1 MAFQAPIRGSFDW
14 GLVAAT
20 AALVILGLLMLYSAT
35 VSENHEPFRKQL
47 TWAGI
52 AAVVLVAAVASPYHF
67 LASAAFPIY
76 LATLALLGLVLAVG
90 PEIRGAHS
98 WLRFGPVSFQPAEV
112 AKVATVLLLA
122 THMSEKQ
129 GFGLSLKQAGK
140 MALIVAL
147 PVGLILLQPDL
158 GSALVFFPILG
169 VMVFLAGLRWRVVV
183 VLLLTVVVA
192 VPLLW
197 PHLKSYQQERV
208 LTFFHPERDPQ
219 GAGWQVMQSRIA
231 VGSGGFMGKGI
242 GGGSQGQLNFLPDR
256 HTDFIFSV
264 LAEETGFAGVVTA
277 LFLYGVL
284 LYSCLVTAR
293 TARDRLGASIS
304 MGVAAL
310 IGSQIIINIG
320 VILGLMP
327 TAGIPLPLM
336 SYGGSSLVSC
346 AAALGLVLNVRM
358 RCLVN

>member
-1 MAFQAPIRGSFDW
+1 VALQAPTRGSFDW

-20 AALVILGLLMLYSAT
+20 AAIVVLGLLMLYSAT
-35 VSENHEPFRKQL
+35 VSENHEPFRKQA
-47 TWAGI
+47 TWAAI
-52 AAVVLVAAVASPYHF
+52 AAVVMAVAVALPYHF

-76 LATLALLGLVLAVG
+76 LVNLALLVLVVLVG
-90 PEIRGAHS
+90 PEVRGAHS
-98 WLRFGPVSFQPAEV
+98 WLKFGPVSFQPAEA
-112 AKVATVLLLA
+112 AKVATILMLA
-122 THMSEKQ
+122 AHRADKG
-129 GFGLSLKQAGK
+129 GFGLPLRDAAK
-140 MALIVAL
+140 MAVIAGL

-169 VMVFLAGLRWRVVV
+169 VMVFLAGLRWRVIV
-183 VLLLTVVVA
+183 VLLMSIVVA
-192 VPLLW
+192 VPLMW
-197 PHLKSYQQERV
+197 PHLKPYQQERV

-231 VGSGGFMGKGI
+231 VGSGGLLGKGI
-242 GGGSQGQLNFLPDR
+242 GAGSQGQLNFLPDR

-264 LAEETGFAGVVTA
+264 LAEETGFAGVLTA

-293 TARDRLGASIS
+293 MARDRLGASLC

-346 AAALGLVLNVRM
+346 AAALGLVLNVRK